1 MVKPIIP
8 HVLLVKM
15 LSQFSFR
22 LRIEFMLNESIDK
35 SINGAF
41 FKNYFK
47 SRVWVVLLKDVRL
60 FLQSKWTTERL
71 REQEGSNW

>member
-8 HVLLVKM
+8 HVLLIKM

-47 SRVWVVLLKDVRL
+47 SQV
-60 FLQSKWTTERL
+60 
-71 REQEGSNW
+71 